1 MMLEFGII
9 FGGFFAGKMTMQWG
23 MKTTDVFTM
32 NASFF
37 VIAFIFSVYSIIKSA
52 KTAKNN

>member
-9 FGGFFAGKMTMQWG
+9 FGGYFAGKMTMQWG
-23 MKTTDVFTM
+23 MKATDVFAM

-37 VIAFIFSVYSIIKSA
+37 AIAFIFSVYSIIKSA
-52 KTAKNN
+52 KIAKNS